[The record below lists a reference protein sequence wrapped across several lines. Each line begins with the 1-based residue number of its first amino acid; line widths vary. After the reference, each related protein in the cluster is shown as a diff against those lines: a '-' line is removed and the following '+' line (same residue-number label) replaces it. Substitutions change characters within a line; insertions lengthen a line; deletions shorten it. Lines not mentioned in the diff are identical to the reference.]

1 MCTEPELYQS
11 SARTSEGVDTS
22 KLIGNPRYSRVH
34 HVFDASLAHL
44 EPDVVASVQARCLS
58 AQAMPDSWCSHQ
70 CALLRT
76 SQALEQ
82 IDYLG
87 VLELPEESWCLL
99 QLQLRGE
106 LPAVGCSCAE
116 FEQLPMSYINHSVPE
131 DHISISDVSE
141 TTRSA
146 IDEITRVDAQVPYP
160 TDPSLWRLT
169 ESREGS
175 HIQTNSWCLM
185 LHPCCARR
193 FTVLASRDFF
203 QSCEPRRGL
212 LEGTSTA
219 QSASERNWQTQIWG
233 RVRSRTWW
241 LPACSTVLLACP

>member
-1 MCTEPELYQS
+1 
-11 SARTSEGVDTS
+11 
-22 KLIGNPRYSRVH
+22 VH
-34 HVFDASLAHL
+34 HVFDASLADL

-116 FEQLPMSYINHSVPE
+116 FEQLPMSYVNHSVPE

-160 TDPSLWRLT
+160 TDPSLRRLT
-169 ESREGS
+169 ESREES
-175 HIQTNSWCLM
+175 IDIQTNSWCLTC
-185 LHPCCARR
+185 LINPCCTRR
-193 FTVLASRDFF
+193 FTVLASRAFF
-203 QSCEPRRGL
+203 PS
-212 LEGTSTA
+212 
-219 QSASERNWQTQIWG
+219 
-233 RVRSRTWW
+233 
-241 LPACSTVLLACP
+241 